1 MNPVKGEEST
11 TSPLSTAQL
20 TPGSS
25 IVGNKRLDSF
35 IDSEI
40 KIKTVDNEEIIG
52 KLFTVDPITSCL
64 ALNILFGRFLVVV
77 LNIANQTNL
86 ILILFTALKVRNHFI
101 LDWNTRCQSIPFN
114 GQQLQKNAFR
124 IIKISHIKELISVE
138 TKKANDERETTEIS
152 LDDIETA
159 YAHASSAP
167 QKIYIDQ
174 LNQREREAVKLAGQ
188 QAARIGVGV
197 SKEAQAIF
205 DALSKT

>member
-1 MNPVKGEEST
+1 
-11 TSPLSTAQL
+11 
-20 TPGSS
+20 
-25 IVGNKRLDSF
+25 
-35 IDSEI
+35 
-40 KIKTVDNEEIIG
+40 
-52 KLFTVDPITSCL
+52 
-64 ALNILFGRFLVVV
+64 V

-86 ILILFTALKVRNHFI
+86 ILILSTALKVRNHII

-114 GQQLQKNAFR
+114 GQQPQKNAFR

-138 TKKANDERETTEIS
+138 TKKANDEKETTEIS